1 MRLLIFWLAVYA
13 LGCLRTQV
21 ASNTDVHLSPMP
33 LFTDVDSDGDGCI
46 SIHEYQIMSQAVLR
60 RSSRAYETLV
70 RTEESEQGDLSI
82 SVSKQPRP
90 GSTFTWLTVPASSAS
105 RMAQQRRRVDEHLSA
120 NKTRLTQL
128 STRAVLSSRAPGIKA
143 SFKRLAFGKA
153 NEELPSTSLSL
164 GPREQLSSNGSSDRE
179 RVAGAPRV
187 LKANSEEYTGC
198 NTNFVQSEECSWLS
212 ATTEDNVMRC
222 NDGFGC
228 NVVEHEESWSCCIS
242 HGDRAKC
249 PANFPYMCG
258 RSTGCAR
265 STDYC
270 CLEYPCPA
278 TQRPCFR
285 GCTDLEGSEE
295 AGEWSDS
302 ELHACEDYYLLAYC
316 DESGGYG
323 SGWNSSFPGKVFQ
336 DFAVDGKSAADV
348 CCACGGGSYAPPP
361 PPPEPPLAPISPPP
375 PPLPP
380 PLPPAP
386 PVISNGSS
394 AIIDV
399 ATYAAH
405 QLDGAL
411 QDPAIE
417 VIYLRTH
424 VVLSASLQKIR
435 HSVSIYG
442 ECDVVNGN
450 STRCRI
456 SGELVYSMFI
466 VVSGAALHLEGL
478 ELRESYTI
486 GDGGAVFLTRSNAS
500 LVNCIIQDSQAIG
513 DGGAVYGMDESH
525 VSCVGCWIVGNSAG
539 ARGGAMWLYNGSSM
553 VLDGASVLEG
563 NKAQDLGT
571 VGGELGVS
579 IVVKNGTRI
588 LRNVVQNAGGGVGI
602 IEESTL
608 QLDTGSEI
616 AENLA
621 AAGGGLEM
629 RSGSTAVLSAGS
641 MVRGNFAST
650 DGGGV
655 RMTNGA
661 NILRLRSGSLVGGNM
676 AEERGGG
683 VMMVFPSSV
692 ISGGCSISGNRGR
705 DGGALHISGSGS
717 DVEFKN
723 TTLCDN
729 VAELSGGAA
738 YITIPRSLV
747 TFDGCRVC
755 NNTALGG
762 SGGGVNSN
770 GTISIMRGSFVVQNS
785 AGVSGGGLYG
795 GIFSSIRVSASTVA
809 NNSALRGGGVYSASG
824 GRLGLMD
831 GSAVESN
838 QAAIQ
843 GGGAFGSLG
852 SILSVNDSSV
862 SHNWV
867 SSDLEEPDVG
877 GGGVFL
883 GTSAVI
889 SVGGGG
895 VVRNNSAPQSA
906 GGGGILAK
914 AGCVLGLADARLS
927 LNIGG
932 QGGGVYLAGNST
944 LLLERTSVAQNSAM
958 NGGGIYGE
966 AAARVV
972 VSDDSAVMWN
982 MAMSV
987 GGGIRSEHLSLH
999 SSQVSNNTAGREGG
1013 GVRLGAYGE
1022 LVNATVSFNE
1032 AGGGGGV
1039 YFAAPE
1045 GWSEAEPAMLLV
1057 AGSAIRSNFVSGSGG
1072 GITLVGASKNDPDHD
1087 ALLRVE
1093 SGTVIAA
1100 NVADEY
1106 GGGLSIL
1113 SRARLT
1119 ISRSSVLENT
1129 ASNGAGVY
1137 GVALCVMHV
1146 ADGSRISANNAI
1158 VSGGGLFV
1166 GDSGVLEVAAG
1177 CRLDSNQCG
1186 VAGAAVLCAS
1196 GSNVTISDSFV
1207 RGNRALR
1214 EGGGIAMQS
1223 GAGPGSMTRMR
1234 LENSSVVGNTAVRY
1248 AGGGISSDPYCLV
1261 EIVRSHI
1268 IENIAGFMGGGLS
1281 GFDSRVELLSQSVVA
1296 YNHALNGGGIAMV
1309 GVSNLLLEDWP
1320 EGATLRVAGALI
1332 QGNFAETTGG
1342 GITVSS
1348 KARLIVEA
1356 GQVTDPA
1363 NTAIPA
1369 RSLEEEEAAAMRRDW
1384 CSHSV
1389 CVRGNAA
1396 PKGAAFYLDNSLPS
1410 AVEHALLELNGGAD
1424 MTAESAVVA
1433 VVASEVAVRAC
1444 RFERNVG
1451 PAVALW
1457 TGATASLRDTA
1468 VANHTALQGAALY
1481 VEGDSAAAAENCSFT
1496 HGLAVEGGAAFAAGN
1511 LTMTGSTF
1519 EANRA
1524 SANGACL
1531 YLELDRQV
1539 RGSTASSLGCEMAN
1553 VNRGFVSAKSRLLPP
1568 SHVSTARE
1576 RLTRALLFPCAF
1588 SCVKSEEG
1596 PTLDFHMNAADA
1608 SCGHRWPDGTLWI
1621 NDII

>member
-1 MRLLIFWLAVYA
+1 
-13 LGCLRTQV
+13 
-21 ASNTDVHLSPMP
+21 
-33 LFTDVDSDGDGCI
+33 
-46 SIHEYQIMSQAVLR
+46 
-60 RSSRAYETLV
+60 
-70 RTEESEQGDLSI
+70 
-82 SVSKQPRP
+82 
-90 GSTFTWLTVPASSAS
+90 
-105 RMAQQRRRVDEHLSA
+105 
-120 NKTRLTQL
+120 
-128 STRAVLSSRAPGIKA
+128 
-143 SFKRLAFGKA
+143 
-153 NEELPSTSLSL
+153 
-164 GPREQLSSNGSSDRE
+164 
-179 RVAGAPRV
+179 
-187 LKANSEEYTGC
+187 
-198 NTNFVQSEECSWLS
+198 
-212 ATTEDNVMRC
+212 MRC

-348 CCACGGGSYAPPP
+348 C
-361 PPPEPPLAPISPPP
+361 L
-375 PPLPP
+375 
-380 PLPPAP
+380 
-386 PVISNGSS
+386 ISNGSS

-450 STRCRI
+450 STRSVPPI
-456 SGELVYSMFI
+456 LVL
-466 VVSGAALHLEGL
+466 VSTGL
-478 ELRESYTI
+478 P
-486 GDGGAVFLTRSNAS
+486 
-500 LVNCIIQDSQAIG
+500 
-513 DGGAVYGMDESH
+513 
-525 VSCVGCWIVGNSAG
+525 
-539 ARGGAMWLYNGSSM
+539 
-553 VLDGASVLEG
+553 VL
-563 NKAQDLGT
+563 
-571 VGGELGVS
+571 
-579 IVVKNGTRI
+579 
-588 LRNVVQNAGGGVGI
+588 
-602 IEESTL
+602 ESTL

-683 VMMVFPSSV
+683 VMM
-692 ISGGCSISGNRGR
+692 NRGR

-1531 YLELDRQV
+1531 YLELDRQ
-1539 RGSTASSLGCEMAN
+1539 
-1553 VNRGFVSAKSRLLPP
+1553 
-1568 SHVSTARE
+1568 
-1576 RLTRALLFPCAF
+1576 
-1588 SCVKSEEG
+1588 
-1596 PTLDFHMNAADA
+1596 
-1608 SCGHRWPDGTLWI
+1608 
-1621 NDII
+1621 